1 MKKLIPI
8 TVIFLFFAYIG
19 LYALPIHIYA
29 QSSPPEVSAVSAIV
43 MDSATGRVLYEKN
56 AHSRQFPA
64 STTKIMTCLLALQ
77 SGHKLEEMVKI
88 SERAAKEEGSSIYME
103 PGEEISFE
111 DLIYALMLRSGN
123 DSAVALAEHIS
134 GSAQAFAEEMNKK
147 AEELGAEDTHFVTV
161 NGLHDN
167 EHYTT
172 AYDMALFAREAMKN
186 EYFRTVVS
194 SIEWNASREVDK
206 FNYFFNKNKVLQQY
220 EGGNGIKIG
229 YTTAAGRCLVA
240 SSKRDGMELI
250 AVVFSAPDW
259 FNDTYKLMDYIYE
272 NYEAET
278 LIKAEEPLAAVNV
291 ENGDKGHTWLISD
304 HDIVYPK
311 KIGEEINVSFKIE
324 SDKSISAPIKRGTS
338 AGKITVYYNGEEV
351 GTDELVFREDVDADN
366 DEDKGII
373 NNFLSFITKKE

>member
-8 TVIFLFFAYIG
+8 TVIFLFFAFMG
-19 LYALPIHIYA
+19 QCVPTMQVFAE
-29 QSSPPEVSAVSAIV
+29 SSPPQVSAVSAIV
-43 MDSATGRVLYEKN
+43 MDGATGRILYEKN
-56 AHSRQFPA
+56 GYSRQFPA
-64 STTKIMTCLLALQ
+64 STTKIMTCLLAIE
-77 SGHKLEEMVKI
+77 SGHQPDEIVNI

-103 PGEEISFE
+103 AGEKIRFE

-134 GSAQAFAEEMNKK
+134 GSAEAFAEEMNKK
-147 AEELGAEDTHFVTV
+147 AEELGAKDTHFVTV
-161 NGLHDN
+161 NGLHDDD
-167 EHYTT
+167 HYTT
-172 AYDMALFAREAMKN
+172 AYDMALFAREAMKD
-186 EYFRTVVS
+186 EYFREIVGS
-194 SIEWNASREVDK
+194 QKWNASRDVDK
-206 FNYFFNKNKVLQQY
+206 FNFFYNKNKVLYQY

-240 SSKRDGMELI
+240 SSQRNGMELI

-278 LIKAEEPLAAVNV
+278 LIKAEEPLAAVNI
-291 ENGDKGHTWLISD
+291 ENGEKGHTWLMSD

-311 KIGEEINVSFKIE
+311 KIGEDVDVSFKIE
-324 SDKSISAPIKRGTS
+324 SDKNISAPIKRGAP
-338 AGKITVYYNGEEV
+338 AGGITVFYNGEEV
-351 GTDELVFREDVDADN
+351 GKDELVFREDVDADN